1 VEDWSPA
8 EIGADLERRSL
19 LDRWILSR
27 LSSLVQAVDEELSA
41 FQLTRAYRAVS
52 EFLDEDL
59 SNWYVRR
66 SRPRFWGNV
75 DATDAQAAF
84 QTLWEA
90 LHTVSLLISPVTPFS
105 GDWLHR
111 ALGGDSAHLSSF
123 PDARTELIDTE
134 LEAEMDSVRTL
145 ARLGRAAREQ
155 VQIRVRQPLR
165 ALHAV
170 IPSGRKIRPELL
182 AVLSDE
188 LNVKEIHFRE
198 SAEGLA
204 ALCARPNFRELG
216 PRFQQRSEEA
226 AQAIR
231 DLPQEALESFR
242 KGEPVTIVVDGGEAT
257 LGPGD
262 LEVVEE
268 AEGGLVVQAEG
279 DHTAALDPELDDGLR
294 QEGVAREL
302 VNRIQRLRRDSGLEI
317 TDRIRLAV
325 VGPAVVES
333 AARRFQDFICGETL
347 ATEFL
352 IGEEEVGADFKHSRQ
367 VDLDGQEVQVG
378 LEIA

>member
-1 VEDWSPA
+1 
-8 EIGADLERRSL
+8 LN
-19 LDRWILSR
+19 
-27 LSSLVQAVDEELSA
+27 SLVKLVDEELNA
-41 FQLTRAYRAVS
+41 YQITRAYRAVS

-66 SRPRFWGNV
+66 SRPRFWGND
-75 DATDAQAAF
+75 DANDAQAAF

-90 LHTVSLLISPVTPFS
+90 LHTVSLLISPVTPFT

-111 ALGGDSAHLSSF
+111 AVAGESAHLSRF
-123 PDARTELIDTE
+123 PSTGADLIDPG
-134 LEAEMDSVRTL
+134 LEGEMDSVRTL

-170 IPSGRKIRPELL
+170 VPRGVEIRSELL

-188 LNVKEIHFRE
+188 LNVKEVHFLE
-198 SAEGLA
+198 SAEGLT
-204 ALCARPNFRELG
+204 ALTARPNFRELG
-216 PRFQQRSEEA
+216 PRFQKSSEQA

-231 DLPQEALESFR
+231 DLSQEALERFKR
-242 KGEPVTIVVDGGEAT
+242 GESVGIVVDGVESA
-257 LGPGD
+257 LEPGD
-262 LEVVEE
+262 LEVVQE
-268 AEGGLVVQAEG
+268 AKSGFVVQSEG
-279 DHTAALDPELDDGLR
+279 DHTAALDPELDDDLR

-317 TDRIRLAV
+317 TDRIRLGV
-325 VGPAVVES
+325 VGAEAVE
-333 AARRFQDFICGETL
+333 AAAGRFRDFISGETL
-347 ATEFL
+347 ATTFL
-352 IGEEEVGADFKHSRQ
+352 IGEAEVGSGHGHSRE
-367 VDLDGQEVQVG
+367 VDLDGEQVRVT